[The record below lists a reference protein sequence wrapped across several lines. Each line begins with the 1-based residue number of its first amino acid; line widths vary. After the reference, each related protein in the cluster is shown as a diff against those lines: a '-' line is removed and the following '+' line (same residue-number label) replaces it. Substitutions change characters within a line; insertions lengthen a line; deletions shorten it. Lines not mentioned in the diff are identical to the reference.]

1 MKLGVTMEKFC
12 KSCGMPMDRPEDFAN
27 NDTNSDYC
35 YYCGD
40 KEEYYNKEESYE
52 NKDYL
57 DKVEYHKKKELKP
70 KRKVIKKTR
79 IIKKKPSKPK
89 KKVVKKKKKR

>member
-1 MKLGVTMEKFC
+1 MEKFC

-27 NDTNSDYC
+27 NDINSNYC

-52 NKDYL
+52 T
-57 DKVEYHKKKELKP
+57 EAKKENYYMKKEKKITKIP
-70 KRKVIKKTR
+70 KIKKT
-79 IIKKKPSKPK
+79 SKPK
-89 KKVVKKKKKR
+89 KPIKKAVKKKR